1 MSAMTRF
8 DVTPGF
14 TDELIV
20 SIERD
25 WIDATTEGVWAAM
38 SPAER
43 VGQIP
48 SLLHHLLDLSLS
60 DAFDPEARTALMFDA
75 IALGEDRRARR
86 FDEMAMLG
94 ELYVLR
100 GIVWTALRR
109 AFGSI
114 GAETAMARVDAALSA
129 VSIASLH
136 GLHRERLE
144 AEGKWAAIMAELT
157 ERSPT
162 VSSPGDS

>member
-1 MSAMTRF
+1 MARF

-14 TDELIV
+14 TDELTL

-25 WIDATTEGVWAAM
+25 WIDATTGGAWADM

-75 IALGEDRRARR
+75 IALGEDRHARQ
-86 FDEMAMLG
+86 FDETAMLG

-129 VSIASLH
+129 VSVASLH
-136 GLHRERLE
+136 GLHRARLE
-144 AEGKWAAIMAELT
+144 TEGKWPAIMAELT
-157 ERSPT
+157 TPNDTDGRETP
-162 VSSPGDS
+162 D